1 MANIIYTNYFEQI
14 DLFQRLKKEGRI
26 VNTPFRNSVSEN
38 SFCFEVGMKP
48 SKTEEY
54 KERLLQTI
62 KDVFGITNSSFD
74 EKFNQ
79 AINGAGQEWNELNV
93 FHSSSLLALL
103 CFYNVS
109 NDNPLSVKI
118 EGKTCKFTTSEFEV
132 SNTIGKN
139 ISGKNYSSH
148 IDVKLTG
155 ECEGKSVSL
164 YLESKFSEYG
174 I

>member
-26 VNTPFRNSVSEN
+26 VNTPFRNTVSEN

-79 AINGAGQEWNELNV
+79 AINGAGQEWKELNV

-109 NDNPLSVKI
+109 KENPLSVETISFEKEPESARKRSI
-118 EGKTCKFTTSEFEV
+118 TTPSSDFTRSMMRR
-132 SNTIGKN
+132 
-139 ISGKNYSSH
+139 
-148 IDVKLTG
+148 
-155 ECEGKSVSL
+155 SVS
-164 YLESKFSEYG
+164 S
-174 I
+174 